1 MKGYLKCGCEQD
13 EVELAQ
19 LQHDAFFKGSKSA
32 QLRLEY
38 DACDRHLKAAILVDD
53 IKNTLCTTDAIK
65 VAYETLFEEY
75 DEGEQAGYD
84 KGSQAPREL

>member
-1 MKGYLKCGCEQD
+1 MKFNQKCGCELD
-13 EVELAQ
+13 ETEFAQ

-38 DACDRHLKAAILVDD
+38 DVCDRHLKAAILVAD
-53 IKNTLCTTDAIK
+53 IKDLPYADAIK
-65 VAYETLFEEY
+65 IVYETLFEEY
-75 DEGEQAGYD
+75 DEGERAGYD

>member
-1 MKGYLKCGCEQD
+1 MKFNQKCGCELD
-13 EVELAQ
+13 ETEFAQ
-19 LQHDAFFKGSKSA
+19 LQHDAFFKASKSA

-38 DACDRHLKAAILVDD
+38 DVCDKHIKAAILVDD

-75 DEGEQAGYD
+75 DEGERAGYD